1 MTADPRPEDTLVVA
15 ADQAGQRLDRL
26 VAAIP
31 SVGSRSRA
39 RTALE
44 TGKIALDGV
53 VVGLAE
59 AARSLP
65 QGAVLRVSWNRPG
78 SSAERVRGREAM
90 LQAGVT
96 VLYEDEAVIAV
107 NKPPGLL
114 TDAASEAQR
123 KEEDTLRKRVRA
135 YLGGEAHVVHR
146 LDRDTSGVV
155 LFARD
160 LEAARRLDEQIE
172 RRAPER
178 VYVAL
183 AVGLFPG
190 EQGRFSDWMRWDGP
204 ARIQRACRPDAP
216 GAVLASADWRVLER
230 VREAT
235 LLEVRLITGRRN
247 QIRLHLMLAGHPLVG
262 ERLYRGQEHPR
273 GPLAPRHAL
282 HAARLGLLHPR
293 GGAPLVVEAPLP
305 EDMRQMIRAAGGG
318 SGKTRSS

>member
-1 MTADPRPEDTLVVA
+1 MSADPRP
-15 ADQAGQRLDRL
+15 ADALTVNAEQAGLRLDRL

-44 TGKIALDGV
+44 TGKIALDGQI
-53 VVGLAE
+53 VGPAD
-59 AARSLP
+59 AARTLP
-65 QGAVLRVSWNRPG
+65 AGAELRVRWNQPG
-78 SSAERVRGREAM
+78 TGAERVRGREAM
-90 LQAGVT
+90 QRAGVS
-96 VLYEDEAVIAV
+96 VLYEDPALIAV
-107 NKPPGLL
+107 DKPPGLL

-123 KEEDTLRKRVRA
+123 REEDTLRKRVRA

-172 RRAPER
+172 RRSPER
-178 VYVAL
+178 VYLAL
-183 AVGLFPG
+183 AVGSFPG
-190 EQGRFSDWMRWDGP
+190 EQGRFQDWMRWDGP
-204 ARIQRACRPDAP
+204 ARIQRACAPDAP
-216 GAVLASADWRVLER
+216 GAVLAQADWRVQER
-230 VREAT
+230 LREAT

-247 QIRLHLMLAGHPLVG
+247 QIRLHLQLAGHPLVG
-262 ERLYRGQEHPR
+262 ERLYRAPEQPR

-293 GGAPLVVEAPLP
+293 SGAPLVLEAPLP
-305 EDMRQMIRAAGGG
+305 ADMRQMIRVAGG
-318 SGKTRSS
+318 K